1 MGDSLAAGFGATDAK
16 HTLGARLARGVA
28 RHTRRS
34 VTLRTVAVVGDET
47 SMLAAQLDRLP
58 AGYIPDVA
66 VLVVGSNDIAHR
78 VSTAES
84 VAHLSSAV
92 RRLRAL
98 GAQVVVGTCPDM
110 GMAPAIPQPLRSV
123 GGRASRRLAAA
134 QAKAVTAAG
143 GHPVA
148 TGHALR
154 RLFLAH
160 PDRMFSAD
168 RFHPSS
174 LGYRRSA
181 KAMLPEVL
189 AAVDASVP
197 EFA

>member
-28 RHTRRS
+28 RHTKRS

-47 SMLAAQLDRLP
+47 SMLTAQLDRLP
-58 AGYIPDVA
+58 AGYVPDLA
-66 VLVVGSNDIAHR
+66 VIVIGSNDIASR
-78 VSTAES
+78 TSTAES
-84 VAHLSSAV
+84 VAHLAGAV

-98 GAQVVVGTCPDM
+98 GAEVVVGTCPDM
-110 GMAPAIPQPLRSV
+110 GMAPAIPQPLRSM

-148 TGHALR
+148 TGHGLR
-154 RLFLAH
+154 TLFLAH
-160 PDRMFSAD
+160 PERMFSDD

-181 KAMLPEVL
+181 KAMLPAVL
-189 AAVDASVP
+189 AAVDAAVP